1 MLEASQSVDVFSEFC
16 EALSLVK
23 FHDPNKRLGDLLMLE
38 TDLAGVSAASLLE
51 VFLSLEQP
59 VQKNNITLNSN
70 R

>member
-23 FHDPNKRLGDLLMLE
+23 FHDPNRRLGDLLMLE
-38 TDLAGVSAASLLE
+38 TDLAGISVASLLE

>member
-38 TDLAGVSAASLLE
+38 TDLDFNLTFSHLLFHGNE
-51 VFLSLEQP
+51 
-59 VQKNNITLNSN
+59 
-70 R
+70 

>member
-16 EALSLVK
+16 ETLSLVK